1 MCTNFFNK
9 ICNFFAGGKPSQKN
23 KLLVVNI
30 DGSEKN
36 VKKIKGLKV
45 SFLSTGATVKIYK
58 PFPRFIGC
66 KIFCGK
72 DAVVS
77 IKSSKHDI
85 KRLFIHATAKNS
97 QCLIDEDFSVKKD
110 CKLIVTKETNKKISI
125 GKDCMFATNVLIRT
139 TDAHTIID
147 QKNKEV
153 INYAQDITIGDNV
166 WLAYGVTVLKG
177 ANIASGSIVGAE
189 SVVTKSCDE
198 PNAIYAGVPAKKIRS
213 NIKWYRDTVEEYLE
227 KHAN

>member
-9 ICNFFAGGKPSQKN
+9 IYNFFAGDKTSQKN

-147 QKNKEV
+147 QKN
-153 INYAQDITIGDNV
+153 Q
-166 WLAYGVTVLKG
+166 
-177 ANIASGSIVGAE
+177 
-189 SVVTKSCDE
+189 
-198 PNAIYAGVPAKKIRS
+198 RS
-213 NIKWYRDTVEEYLE
+213 HKLCPRHNNW
-227 KHAN
+227 

>member
-1 MCTNFFNK
+1 M
-9 ICNFFAGGKPSQKN
+9 
-23 KLLVVNI
+23 
-30 DGSEKN
+30 
-36 VKKIKGLKV
+36 
-45 SFLSTGATVKIYK
+45 
-58 PFPRFIGC
+58 
-66 KIFCGK
+66 
-72 DAVVS
+72 
-77 IKSSKHDI
+77 
-85 KRLFIHATAKNS
+85 
-97 QCLIDEDFSVKKD
+97 IDEDFSVKKD
-110 CKLIVTKETNKKISI
+110 CKLIVNKEANKKISI

-139 TDAHTIID
+139 TDSHTIID
-147 QKNKEV
+147 QKTKEV

-227 KHAN
+227 KTRQLG